1 MRLLPCQRLLEF
13 CPAARL
19 CFTFSC
25 AAQCTVVIQRSEKIV
40 EKEIPPLVLVIIFV
54 PLEPDDAFIILSWVA
69 LHLSVEHKQSK
80 GVQFA
85 Y

>member
-1 MRLLPCQRLLEF
+1 
-13 CPAARL
+13 
-19 CFTFSC
+19 
-25 AAQCTVVIQRSEKIV
+25 VVIQRSEKIV